1 MKYYLS
7 GLSGKIP
14 FLFTTE
20 VCGIMILFRLYTNAT
35 RAMSNTYPERYE
47 AAKPAEL
54 TCEIRSPNTLMAFEI
69 VNMK

>member
-1 MKYYLS
+1 
-7 GLSGKIP
+7 
-14 FLFTTE
+14 
-20 VCGIMILFRLYTNAT
+20 MILFRLYTNAT